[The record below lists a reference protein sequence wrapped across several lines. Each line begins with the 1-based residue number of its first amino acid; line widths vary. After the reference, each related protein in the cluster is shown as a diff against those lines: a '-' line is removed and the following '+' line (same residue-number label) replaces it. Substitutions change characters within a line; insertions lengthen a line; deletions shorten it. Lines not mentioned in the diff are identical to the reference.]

1 MPPHRSSIRGCE
13 VILDHN
19 SEAYRR
25 LVHRLADLA
34 DQYQQVGQDYYK
46 TLRDYGTGELY
57 TSTEVHMVTRIEE
70 NPGITASKIAED
82 TLRTKSA
89 VSQMIAKLE
98 AKGLVYR
105 EKDPNNGKQHFLYVT
120 EKGNRLSQCHKI
132 YDEKSS
138 PIEDLVN
145 HFGME
150 TMEAYAN
157 VVDYLIQTELLKK
170 GK

>member
-1 MPPHRSSIRGCE
+1 MAY
-13 VILDHN
+13 N
-19 SEAYRR
+19 KEAYLR
-25 LVHRLADLA
+25 LVHRLADQA
-34 DQYQQVGQDYYK
+34 DRYQQVSQDHCK

-57 TSTEVHMVTRIEE
+57 TSTEVHMVSRIEE
-70 NPGITASKIAED
+70 NPGITASRIAED

-98 AKGLVYR
+98 AKDLVYR

-120 EKGNRLSQCHKI
+120 EKGRYLSQCHKN
-132 YDEKSS
+132 YDEKSVQ
-138 PIEDLVN
+138 IEALVE

-150 TMEAYAN
+150 AIENYVA
-157 VVDYLIQTELLKK
+157 VVDYLIQTQLLKH

>member
-1 MPPHRSSIRGCE
+1 MNCNR
-13 VILDHN
+13 DD
-19 SEAYRR
+19 YRR
-25 LVHRLADLA
+25 LVHRLADQA
-34 DQYQQVGQDYYK
+34 DRYQQMSQDYYK

-70 NPGITASKIAED
+70 NPGITASRIAED

-98 AKGLVYR
+98 AKDLVYR

-150 TMEAYAN
+150 TIEVYAN

>member
-1 MPPHRSSIRGCE
+1 M
-13 VILDHN
+13 DHKN
-19 SEAYRR
+19 ETCRH

-34 DQYQQVGQDYYK
+34 DRYQQVGQDYYK

-70 NPGITASKIAED
+70 SPGITASKIAED

-98 AKGLVYR
+98 TKGLVYR

-120 EKGNRLSQCHKI
+120 EKGKHLSMCHKA
-132 YDEKSS
+132 YDETSTS
-138 PIEDLVN
+138 IEDMVN
-145 HFGME
+145 RFGIEALE
-150 TMEAYAN
+150 TYAD
-157 VVDYLIQTELLKK
+157 VVEYLIQSELKRK
-170 GK
+170 EK